1 MTPNQRKNL
10 IANDLLQMGV
20 NKTAIIAMLCNA
32 YVESGHTFSP
42 FQKEWGGGGG
52 YGIWQFTSTNYI
64 VKAAVANM
72 SEADAIKWECHYA
85 ITYTGQWIGVNV
97 PMTFEQFLH
106 NSLNQTWQ
114 ELTLAWCVD
123 WERPANMW
131 YQGHF
136 RQQFYNN
143 IMPID
148 WGNSGGSNSTPSGQ
162 QNGHNMNQPPA
173 QAPKKVLTVND
184 CTSLLNKIAALNHQ
198 DTQHQNNQTPPAN
211 PSGVPSGSGID
222 WNAIMNFYHQL
233 QSLHTQ
239 YAYDGV
245 SRVQVLNPRPYG
257 HCDCSAFVS
266 RCLEI
271 GWHLNNRTLYNT
283 ETLHGF
289 LKSIGYHLAWQGTN
303 PYAVPNEP
311 AGSVMIMGR
320 IGTSLGAAGH
330 TVMFT
335 GHNSVIQCEATNPSI
350 REDPIPQDFVWA
362 RPVFPNNWYMYVYV
376 K

>member
-1 MTPNQRKNL
+1 MMTPTQRKNL
-10 IANDLLQMGV
+10 IANDLLAMGV

-32 YVESGHTFSP
+32 YTESGGTFSP
-42 FQKEWGGGGG
+42 FEEEWGGGGG
-52 YGIWQFTSTNYI
+52 FGIWQFTSTNYI
-64 VKAAVANM
+64 VEAAVRGM
-72 SEADAIKWECHYA
+72 SEVDAIKWECHYA
-85 ITYTGQWIGVNV
+85 VTYTGQWLGVNI

-106 NSLNQTWQ
+106 NSLNKTWQ
-114 ELTLAWCVD
+114 ELTVAWCVD
-123 WERPANMW
+123 WERPQAMW
-131 YQGHF
+131 YEGRV
-136 RQQFYNN
+136 RQRNYNA

-148 WGNSGGSNSTPSGQ
+148 WGNSGGNDQP
-162 QNGHNMNQPPA
+162 NGHNMNQPSP
-173 QAPKKVLTVND
+173 QSHQKVLTVDD
-184 CTSLLNKIAALNHQ
+184 CTSLLNKIAALNRQ
-198 DTQHQNNQTPPAN
+198 DSQAHNNQIA
-211 PSGVPSGSGID
+211 PSAPTGNGGGID
-222 WNAIMNFYHQL
+222 WAAIMNFYHEL
-233 QSLHTQ
+233 QNLHTQ

-271 GWHLNNRTLYNT
+271 GWHLNNHTLYNT

-335 GHNSVIQCEATNPSI
+335 GNHSVIQCEATDPSI

>member
-1 MTPNQRKNL
+1 MTPTQRKNL

-32 YVESGHTFSP
+32 YWESGRTFSP
-42 FQKEWGGGGG
+42 FQQEYGGGGG

-64 VKAAVANM
+64 VEAAVAHM

-85 ITYTGQWIGVNV
+85 VTYTGQWIGVNI

-106 NSLNQTWQ
+106 NSLNKTWQ
-114 ELTLAWCVD
+114 ELTVAWCVD

-136 RQQFYNN
+136 RQQFY
-143 IMPID
+143 
-148 WGNSGGSNSTPSGQ
+148 SNMT
-162 QNGHNMNQPPA
+162 PPA
-173 QAPKKVLTVND
+173 QPRKKMLTVDD
-184 CTSLLNKIAALNHQ
+184 CTSLLNKVAALNKPDDQ
-198 DTQHQNNQTPPAN
+198 QKNNNTPPAGV
-211 PSGVPSGSGID
+211 SGGID
-222 WNAIMNFYHQL
+222 WTAIMNFYHEL
-233 QSLHTQ
+233 QNLHTQ
-239 YAYDGV
+239 YAYDGA

-271 GWHLNNRTLYNT
+271 GYHLNNKTLYNT

-303 PYAVPNEP
+303 PRAVPNEP

-350 REDPIPQDFVWA
+350 REDPIPQDFIWA
-362 RPVFPNNWYMYVYV
+362 EPVFPNNWYMYVYV
-376 K
+376 KS